1 MKNKLNKLNLTKFD
15 YKAKKLGFLGLFL
28 VVMTFTITLPV
39 ASSLVNANNS
49 LTHEIIILENN
60 SNESNTILNSEK

>member
-39 ASSLVNANNS
+39 AS
-49 LTHEIIILENN
+49 
-60 SNESNTILNSEK
+60 